1 MGLSSRRKGG
11 TLAHRKPVV
20 TKKPGCDEKRV
31 TIGRGAPKRNLRD
44 RIVAFLE
51 ANAPM
56 EFNPRFI
63 AMKLK
68 ASYPAV
74 RQSIQRELENPDSDI
89 VRARRGWYRVA
100 YTVDQLRTLKGEKR
114 VGLHG
119 LHFSGVCHNDPTRLF
134 LVKNAPYRYKN
145 MGIYS
150 LSFHGR
156 PVTIEVYKNSPTVSV
171 WLKASQNPLSLEE
184 FDKFCYF
191 IYGWAEGKYLPEGGW
206 IVKQY
211 GFNLDM
217 YGLDMTKSGYKT
229 LTLSSF
235 RKMWV
240 QVYQKGKDM
249 TRVEV
254 HGVSDQLTEK
264 DLMRVVST
272 FVGIVEGRQDLPPS
286 LPMDKNDPAFG

>member
-1 MGLSSRRKGG
+1 
-11 TLAHRKPVV
+11 
-20 TKKPGCDEKRV
+20 
-31 TIGRGAPKRNLRD
+31 
-44 RIVAFLE
+44 
-51 ANAPM
+51 M
-56 EFNPRFI
+56 EFSPRFI
-63 AMKLK
+63 ALKLK

-74 RQSIQRELENPDSDI
+74 RQAIQRELQDPDSNI
-89 VRARRGWYRVA
+89 VRARRGWYRAA
-100 YTVDQLRTLKGEKR
+100 YTVDHLRALKGERR

-119 LHFSGVCHNDPTRLF
+119 LQFSGKCHNDPTRLF

-156 PVTIEVYKNSPTVSV
+156 PVTIEVYQNSPTVSV
-171 WLKASQNPLSLEE
+171 WLKATNNPLSLDE
-184 FDKFCYF
+184 FDRFCYF

-206 IVKQY
+206 IVTQY
-211 GFNLDM
+211 GFSLDM

-229 LTLSSF
+229 MTLSKF

-249 TRVEV
+249 TRLEV

-272 FVGIVEGRQDLPPS
+272 FVSIVEGRTETIPMPP
-286 LPMDKNDPAFG
+286 PDWDDPAFG